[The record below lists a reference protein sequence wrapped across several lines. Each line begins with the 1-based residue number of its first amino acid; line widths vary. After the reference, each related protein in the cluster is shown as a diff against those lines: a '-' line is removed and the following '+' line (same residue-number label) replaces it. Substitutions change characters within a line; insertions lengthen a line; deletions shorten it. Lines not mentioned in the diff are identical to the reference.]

1 MVYDSLDE
9 LDTKDREL
17 MNEAVSIREN
27 AYAPYSGFLVG
38 AALLL
43 EDGTVVT
50 GNNQENAS
58 YPSGLCA
65 ERVAIFHA
73 GANHPGKS
81 IKAIAISVISRKR
94 EVEVPA
100 APCGNCRQAISEY
113 EQRQE
118 DGIRILMMGS
128 KGPVY
133 SCSSIQDLL
142 PLAFGKTY
150 LD

>member
-9 LDTKDREL
+9 LGSEDREL
-17 MNEAVSIREN
+17 MEKAVAIRED
-27 AYAPYSGFLVG
+27 AYAPYSGFRVG
-38 AALLL
+38 AAILL
-43 EDGTVVT
+43 EDGKIVT

-73 GANHPGKS
+73 GANHPGKA
-81 IKAIAISVISRKR
+81 IKAIAISVISNKR
-94 EVEVPA
+94 EVAIPA

-113 EQRQE
+113 EQRQVE
-118 DGIRILMMGS
+118 GIRILMMGS
-128 KGPVY
+128 TGPVY
-133 SCSSIQDLL
+133 SCDSIQDLL